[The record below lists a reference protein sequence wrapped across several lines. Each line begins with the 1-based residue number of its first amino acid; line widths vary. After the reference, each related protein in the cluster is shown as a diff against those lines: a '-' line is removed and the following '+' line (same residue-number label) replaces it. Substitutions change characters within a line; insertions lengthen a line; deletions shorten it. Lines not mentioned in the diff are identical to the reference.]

1 MRWGGQEWYIGHG
14 TKEIQMYWS
23 GGFCNFMLNFY
34 LKLQKLSKRWL
45 WCFFLPFQAKCESES
60 VSRSVVSDSGA
71 PWTVA
76 CQAPLSMEFFRQE
89 CWSGLPVPS
98 PGALLDPGIES
109 RSPEL
114 QADSLLFELGEA
126 RRVEAKFHGLFKKD
140 MDQIWKRH
148 VHPSVHRS
156 TVYNRQDMEAT

>member
-1 MRWGGQEWYIGHG
+1 M
-14 TKEIQMYWS
+14 
-23 GGFCNFMLNFY
+23 
-34 LKLQKLSKRWL
+34 
-45 WCFFLPFQAKCESES
+45 QAKCESES

-89 CWSGLPVPS
+89 CWSGLPFPS

-114 QADSLLFELGEA
+114 QADSLLFELREA

-140 MDQIWKRH
+140 MDQI
-148 VHPSVHRS
+148 
-156 TVYNRQDMEAT
+156 